1 MAVRL
6 FITGGTLD
14 KGYDELTG
22 DMAYTQS
29 RLAMMLKESRVR
41 TPILTSELMLLDSME
56 MTTQQRQ
63 QILVACRDCIEDRVV
78 VTHGTDT
85 MVETAELLGKNI
97 TNKTI
102 VLTGS
107 IIPYAFGHSDALFNL
122 GSAITAIQILDN
134 GVYVAMNGMIFP
146 WDNVFKNRQLGEFQ
160 RRN

>member
-1 MAVRL
+1 
-6 FITGGTLD
+6 
-14 KGYDELTG
+14 
-22 DMAYTQS
+22 
-29 RLAMMLKESRVR
+29 
-41 TPILTSELMLLDSME
+41 
-56 MTTQQRQ
+56 
-63 QILVACRDCIEDRVV
+63 
-78 VTHGTDT
+78 

-146 WDNVFKNRQLGEFQ
+146 WDNVFKNRQLWGFQ